1 MSELF
6 FNIKILL
13 SSVLYSIDYVFSL
26 IFREDMK
33 VFDTPIYMWLF
44 VGMTLTNILIQIGG
58 DKR

>member
-13 SSVLYSIDYVFSL
+13 SSLLYSIDYVFSL